1 MKALHTRDRRT
12 ADDPAFS
19 ELLTTAGGV
28 WFGGGRQWRFVD
40 AYEGTLTERRFH
52 EVLARGGAVG
62 GSSAGASIQGE
73 YMPRGHPLGN
83 TVVAAE
89 GYERGF
95 GFLPGVAVDQ
105 HFFARKRTADMTG
118 LMKLYPHIL
127 GVGIDI
133 VTWSAWRPWC
143 GDDGPAQRATGRGG
157 GATSSGRFANIGFH
171 RGSRRV
177 ASVNAARAPGRSS
190 VNWRRRPSMA

>member
-1 MKALHTRDRRT
+1 VKALHTRDRRT

-105 HFFARKRTADMTG
+105 HFFARKRTAEMTG
-118 LMKLYPHIL
+118 LMTLYPHVL
-127 GVGIDI
+127 GVGVDEGTALVVQGGVAEVI
-133 VTWSAWRPWC
+133 
-143 GDDGPAQRATGRGG
+143 GR
-157 GATSSGRFANIGFH
+157 T
-171 RGSRRV
+171 RV
-177 ASVNAARAPGRSS
+177 AFYHYLNNPEGEKDYEEVNSGEKHDLKAHKR
-190 VNWRRRPSMA
+190 VEK